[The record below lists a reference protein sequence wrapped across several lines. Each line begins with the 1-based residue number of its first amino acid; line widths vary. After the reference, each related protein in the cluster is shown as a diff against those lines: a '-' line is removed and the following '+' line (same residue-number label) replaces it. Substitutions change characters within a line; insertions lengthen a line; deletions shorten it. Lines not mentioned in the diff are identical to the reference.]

1 MTYKEA
7 VEILQQFNAWR
18 RYRGEEVQPA
28 PVYPYEIGKAIDVA
42 IEAMKTHPAP
52 DWSDA
57 PEWAQWYAI
66 DPDNDGE
73 GAEKWFYEK
82 EPFMGRDAAHT
93 SAFGETEFVGRT
105 VLKWKRPE

>member
-18 RYRGEEVQPA
+18 RYRGENVQHA
-28 PVYPYEIGKAIDVA
+28 PLYPGQIGQAIDVA
-42 IEAMKTHPAP
+42 IEALQTHPAP

-66 DPDNDGE
+66 DPDIGD
-73 GAEKWFYEK
+73 GAEGWFYEK
-82 EPFMGRDAAHT
+82 EPFMLGDAAYT
-93 SAFGETEFVGRT
+93 SAFAETLFVGRT

>member
-18 RYRGEEVQPA
+18 RGEETGQIDWVVLGQ
-28 PVYPYEIGKAIDVA
+28 AIDVA

-66 DPDNDGE
+66 DSDGE
-73 GAEKWFYEK
+73 KTFYEK
-82 EPFMGRDAAHT
+82 EPFVYQHASYT
-93 SAFGETEFVGRT
+93 SDFGETLFAGYA

>member
-7 VEILQQFNAWR
+7 IDMLQQFNEWR
-18 RYRGEEVQPA
+18 RGAETEQIDPFI
-28 PVYPYEIGKAIDVA
+28 IGQAIDVA

-66 DPDNDGE
+66 DPDNGE
-73 GAEKWFYEK
+73 GAEGWFYEK
-82 EPFMGRDAAHT
+82 EPFMICDAAHT
-93 SAFGETEFVGRT
+93 SAFGETQFVGKT
-105 VLKWKRPE
+105 ALKWKRPEK